1 MSEKLEILERIFGN
15 SKKVGEEHLFFCP
28 QCDHHKAKL
37 SVNIEKN
44 KYKCWL
50 GCNLVGSNIFSLVLR
65 FGTKPDVQM
74 WKEFSTDVK
83 LEDFDLYFSEASNKS
98 YSPVKLPEYFQ
109 PLAGSSQ
116 LSEGA
121 YDAIEYLARR
131 GIEEGDIKKW
141 KIGFCT
147 QGTYYKR
154 IVIPSFSE
162 NGDLNFY
169 CTRDYSGKSK
179 YSYLN
184 SNADKNIVFNEINI
198 NWNKPITITEGVF
211 DSIKCD
217 NSVPIL
223 GKTLISSS
231 YLFRKI
237 LENKQDVYMGLDL
250 DAEDSSSK
258 IIKKLISFGVNVFK
272 LDISPYKDLGEMS
285 KQEVEYRKK
294 HALNISDSTD
304 FLRFMILSK
313 L

>member
-1 MSEKLEILERIFGN
+1 MSEKLEILERIFGS

-37 SVNIEKN
+37 SVNIDKN

-65 FGTKPDVQM
+65 FGTKPDVQL
-74 WKEFSTDVK
+74 WKEFSSDIK
-83 LEDFDLYFSEASNKS
+83 LEDFDLFFSENNNKI
-98 YSPVKLPEYFQ
+98 YQPIKLPEHFES
-109 PLAGSSQ
+109 LADANISSE
-116 LSEGA
+116 S

-131 GIEEGDIKKW
+131 NIDEHDIKKW
-141 KIGFCT
+141 KIGFCP
-147 QGTYYKR
+147 QGTFYKR
-154 IVIPSFSE
+154 IVVPSFSE
-162 NGDLNFY
+162 NGELNFY

-184 SNADKNIVFNEINI
+184 SNADKNIIFNEINI

-223 GKTLISSS
+223 GKSLISSS
-231 YLFRKI
+231 FLLRKI

-250 DAEDSSSK
+250 DAEDASSK

-272 LDISPYKDLGEMS
+272 LDIAPYKDLGEMT

-304 FLRFMILSK
+304 FLKFMILSK